1 MRDYPC
7 DLCGNDE
14 MSEIACAPT
23 YMAGRDLHVCRSCG
37 MVQVA
42 HRKTP
47 DEIKAAWADEMYRA
61 DQKTRLSDTTYTA
74 RMPAVHARQTFAMDF
89 IDEAVSFRG
98 KSVCDL
104 GAGEGD
110 FLEMIQGADYG
121 AREVFAV
128 EPSAAN
134 CRMLDERGIANFFGV
149 AEEYVEQTGGRE
161 YSFDIVTIIWTLENC
176 HSASAVMDAAWRLC
190 KPGGHVAVA
199 TGSRILVPFKKPL
212 QYYIGPNADVHP
224 YHFSARTLEGYMA
237 QAGFRRTHV
246 NRFIDS
252 DYLVMVGEKTD
263 RTASISW
270 EGDNATAVLGFFE
283 RWDKETRGFYMAD
296 GPTP

>member
-1 MRDYPC
+1 MREYPC
-7 DLCGNDE
+7 NLCGSDDLA
-14 MSEIACAPT
+14 EIACAPT
-23 YMAGRDLHVCRSCG
+23 YMAGRPLHVCRSCG

-47 DEIKAAWADEMYRA
+47 EEIKASWADEMYRA
-61 DQKTRLSDTTYTA
+61 DEKTRLSDTTYTA
-74 RMPAVHARQTFAMDF
+74 RIPAVHARQTFAADF

-110 FLEMIQGADYG
+110 FLEMLKTPDHGAD
-121 AREVFAV
+121 EVFAV
-128 EPSAAN
+128 EPSGAN
-134 CRMLDERGIANFFGV
+134 CRMLADRGIPHFDGI
-149 AEEYVEQTGGRE
+149 AEEYLAQATDRHGT
-161 YSFDIVTIIWTLENC
+161 FDIVTLIWTLENC
-176 HSASAVMDAAWRLC
+176 PSAADVMDAAWHLC

-224 YHFSARTLEGYMA
+224 YHFSAKTLAGYMA
-237 QAGFRRTHV
+237 QAGFRMTDV
-246 NRFIDS
+246 NRYIDS

-263 RTASISW
+263 RTAPISW
-270 EGDNATAVLGFFE
+270 EGDNATAVLGFFD
-283 RWDKETRGFYMAD
+283 RWDKETQGFYMAD
-296 GPTP
+296 GPSP

>member
-1 MRDYPC
+1 MQNYPC
-7 DLCGNDE
+7 DLCKSEDLA
-14 MSEIACAPT
+14 EIACAPT
-23 YMAGRDLHVCRSCG
+23 YMAGRSLHVCKSCG

-47 DEIKAAWADEMYRA
+47 EGIRAAWADEMYRA
-61 DQKTRLSDTTYTA
+61 DEKTRLSDTTYTA
-74 RMPAVHARQTFAMDF
+74 RMPAVHARQTFAADF

-98 KSVCDL
+98 KSICDL

-110 FLEMIQGADYG
+110 FLEMLQSEEYG
-121 AREVFAV
+121 AAEVFAI
-128 EPSAAN
+128 EPSHAN
-134 CRMLDERGIANFFGV
+134 CRILGERGIANFVGI
-149 AEEYVEQTGGRE
+149 AEEYVDQVSDHEGT
-161 YSFDIVTIIWTLENC
+161 FDVVTIIWTLENC
-176 HSASAVMDAAWRLC
+176 HSASDVMDAAWRLC

-237 QAGFRRTHV
+237 QAGFKKTDV

-252 DYLVMVGEKTD
+252 DYLVMVGEKTG
-263 RTASISW
+263 RSAPITW
-270 EGDNATAVLGFFE
+270 KGDNATAVLGFFE
-283 RWDKETRGFYMAD
+283 RWDRETRGFYMED
-296 GPTP
+296 GPDP

>member
-1 MRDYPC
+1 MREYPC
-7 DLCGNDE
+7 DLCG
-14 MSEIACAPT
+14 SEDLAAVACAPT

-42 HRKTP
+42 HRAEP
-47 DEIKAAWADEMYRA
+47 DEIKAAWAEEMYRA
-61 DQKTRLSDTTYTA
+61 DETTRLSDTTYTA
-74 RMPAVHARQTFAMDF
+74 RMPAVHARQTFALDF
-89 IDEAVSFRG
+89 IDEAVRIKG

-110 FLEMIQGADYG
+110 FLEMMLRDDYG
-121 AREVFAV
+121 AGSVFGV
-128 EPSAAN
+128 EPSPAN
-134 CRMLDERGIANFFGV
+134 CAILENRGIAHFQGI
-149 AEEYVEQTGGRE
+149 AEEYVARDEAG
-161 YSFDIVTIIWTLENC
+161 SFDLVTIIWTLENC
-176 HSASAVMDAAWRLC
+176 HSASDVMDAAWKLV

-212 QYYIGPNADVHP
+212 QYYLGPNADVHP
-224 YHFSARTLEGYMA
+224 YHFSANTLTGYLA
-237 QAGFRRTHV
+237 QAGFRMTNV

-263 RTASISW
+263 RAQPITW
-270 EGDNATAVLGFFE
+270 QGDNATAVLGFFE
-283 RWDKETRGFYMAD
+283 RWDKETQGYYMAD

>member
-1 MRDYPC
+1 MELYPC
-7 DLCGNDE
+7 DLCGSDDLA
-14 MSEIACAPT
+14 EITCAPT
-23 YMAGRDLHVCRSCG
+23 YMAGRPLHVCNSCG

-42 HRKTP
+42 FRKTP
-47 DEIKAAWADEMYRA
+47 EEVKTAWADEMYRV
-61 DQKTRLSDTTYTA
+61 DEKTRLSDATYTA

-110 FLEMIQGADYG
+110 FLEVLRGDDYG
-121 AREVFAV
+121 AGEVFAV

-134 CRMLDERGIANFFGV
+134 CRMLGERNIPNFLGI
-149 AEEYVEQTGGRE
+149 AEEYVDQAQDRLGT
-161 YSFDIVTIIWTLENC
+161 FDVVTIIWTLENC
-176 HSASAVMDAAWRLC
+176 HSASDVMDAAWRLC
-190 KPGGHVAVA
+190 KPGGRVAVA

-224 YHFSARTLEGYMA
+224 HHFSAKTLAGHMA
-237 QAGFRRTHV
+237 QAGFRMTDV

-263 RTASISW
+263 RTAPISW

-283 RWDKETRGFYMAD
+283 RWDKETQGFYMAD